1 MTDTQRTPV
10 HRLPHATATIA
21 AALALLVCLVY
32 WPGRHG
38 GFVFD
43 DLHNIV
49 RNPWLG
55 VTTLQWRDWLL
66 AAFSSPAS
74 ELQRPLAMLT
84 FAANHYFTG
93 MAPMPMKLTNIAI
106 HALNAV
112 LVLGLCQQL
121 LALLSPDAATVTRR
135 RWAARFAAAA
145 WALHPINLMAVL
157 YVVQRME
164 SLSHTF
170 VFAGLWL
177 YLLGRQRQLA
187 GLPGGWPRVLAGLG
201 GGTVLGLLA
210 KESAVLLPLY
220 AFLVEACVLRFRTAH
235 GGGRGDRR
243 LWLLFALGLFLPALA
258 GLAYLSPRILSAG
271 AWASRDFTLGERL
284 LTEARVVVDYLR
296 WTLLPDL
303 GSLGL
308 YHDDYPVSRGW
319 LQPASTLACVLF
331 LGGLAALATWL
342 RRHRPLASLG
352 IAWFLGAQLLTAT
365 VLPLELVFEHRNY
378 FASLGVC
385 LLMAD
390 LLLLWPKDASARRIG
405 ALLAVLALLGY
416 ASLTWLRASEWNNPI
431 QFFRSEAIKHPTS
444 ARATYEWARVVVGL
458 TRMQADS
465 PLLPDAWAALE
476 RARDAS
482 PETILPHQAALSL
495 AARTGTL
502 DQHRDWWAD
511 LQQRLRTQRRTAST
525 YNAMVALTECTVS
538 GDCRF
543 PPRDMLA
550 TYEAA
555 LHRGAPPMMLEI
567 YGKYALHV
575 LGDQPLALQLW
586 RDAVAR
592 DPGEPSY
599 RYNLARLL
607 IDMGRYAEAREEI
620 RRLRDRGG
628 LGQYASLAADLE
640 RRLPRDATP

>member
-1 MTDTQRTPV
+1 MTDIQRVASRRPSSGTV
-10 HRLPHATATIA
+10 ATA
-21 AALALLVCLVY
+21 AALALLVALAY

-43 DLHNIV
+43 DIHNIV
-49 RNPWLG
+49 QNPWLG
-55 VTTLQWRDWLL
+55 VTTLHWRDWLL

-74 ELQRPLAMLT
+74 DLQRPLAMLS

-121 LALLSPDAATVTRR
+121 LAMLDATAATATRR

-187 GLPGGWPRVLAGLG
+187 GQPGGWFRVLAGIG

-220 AFLVEACVLRFRTAH
+220 AFLVEACLLGFRTAR
-235 GGGRGDRR
+235 GGDRGDRR
-243 LWLLFALGLFLPALA
+243 MWSLFALGLFLPALA
-258 GLAYLSPRILSAG
+258 GLAWLSPRILSAG

-319 LQPASTLACVLF
+319 LQPASTLACVL
-331 LGGLAALATWL
+331 LVAGLVALAAWL
-342 RRHRPLASLG
+342 HRRRPLSSLG

-378 FASLGVC
+378 FASLGAC
-385 LLMAD
+385 LLLAD
-390 LLLLWPKDASARRIG
+390 LLLLWPDRDAPRRIG
-405 ALLAVLALLGY
+405 ALLAVLVLAGF
-416 ASLTWLRASEWNNPI
+416 AALTWLRATEWNNPVR
-431 QFFRSEAIKHPTS
+431 FFRSEAVKHPHS
-444 ARATYEWARVVVGL
+444 ARATYEWARVVVNM
-458 TRMQADS
+458 TRMQPDS
-465 PLLPDAWAALE
+465 PLLPDAWQALE

-482 PETILPHQAALSL
+482 ATGILPHQAALSL

-502 DQHRDWWAD
+502 DQHRDWWTD
-511 LQQRLRTQRRTAST
+511 LQQRLRTERRTAST
-525 YNAMVALTECTVS
+525 YNGLVALTECAVS
-538 GDCRF
+538 GACRF

-555 LHRGAPPMMLEI
+555 LHRGAHPMVLEI
-567 YGKYALHV
+567 YGKYALQV
-575 LGDQPLALQLW
+575 LGDEALALQLW
-586 RDAVAR
+586 RDAAAG

-607 IDMGRYAEAREEI
+607 IRMGRHEEARAEI
-620 RRLRDRGG
+620 RRLRAQGG
-628 LGQYASLAADLE
+628 LDQYASLAADLE
-640 RRLPRDATP
+640 RRLPAE